1 MFTATAAGPRGFPF
15 MPLLRP
21 DPRLRSQLPD
31 LVTLAHLSR
40 PVLHLSSQ
48 FCEVP
53 EILPINFFFALKKKK
68 LRGENTFTFWFPVYP
83 TVIPFPQ
90 VTLILFSED
99 KLLILELF

>member
-1 MFTATAAGPRGFPF
+1 MFTATAAGPGGSPF
-15 MPLLRP
+15 RPLLQP

-31 LVTLAHLSR
+31 LVTLAHLPR
-40 PVLHLSSQ
+40 PVLQLSSQ

-90 VTLILFSED
+90 VTLTICL
-99 KLLILELF
+99 LLISP